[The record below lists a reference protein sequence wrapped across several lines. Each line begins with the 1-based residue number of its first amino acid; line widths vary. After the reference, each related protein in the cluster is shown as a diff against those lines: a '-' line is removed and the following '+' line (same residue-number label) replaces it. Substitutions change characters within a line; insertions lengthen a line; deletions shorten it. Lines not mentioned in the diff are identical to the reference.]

1 MPPIKDRGES
11 LQPMKITDHIA
22 MLELARP
29 NGAIYPTLVWDDN
42 SLVLIDAGFPGQADA
57 LIGAIAAEGF
67 RAGDITHIILTH
79 QDIDHVG
86 CLPDILRLA
95 TSARVIAH
103 VDEAPYIDGRAT
115 PIKLAALE
123 SAYDTLPED
132 KKQFCDMLREG
143 FANRRV
149 TVNQTVEDG
158 AVLPIVGG
166 IEVVHTPGHTPG
178 HVALF
183 LRQDRIMVAGDAAN
197 IANGRIT
204 GPNPQHTQDM
214 ARGKASFD
222 KLTAYYCRGVIS
234 YHCGFL
240 RLESDA

>member
-1 MPPIKDRGES
+1 MR
-11 LQPMKITDHIA
+11 PMKITDNIA
-22 MLELARP
+22 MLELAGP
-29 NGAIYPTLVWDDN
+29 NGAIYPALVWDDN
-42 SLVLIDAGFPGQADA
+42 SLVLIDAGFPGQTNE
-57 LIGAIAAEGF
+57 LVSAIAAEGF
-67 RAGDITHIILTH
+67 RAEDITHIILTH
-79 QDIDHVG
+79 QDIDHIG

-95 TSARVIAH
+95 PSVRVVAH

-123 SAYDTLPED
+123 AAYDSLSEE

-143 FANRRV
+143 FANRR
-149 TVNQTVEDG
+149 TAVNQTVEDG
-158 AVLPIVGG
+158 TVLPIAGG

-183 LRQDRIMVAGDAAN
+183 LRQERIMVAGDAAN

-204 GPNPQHTQDM
+204 GPNPQHTYEM
-214 ARGKASFD
+214 AQGKESFN